1 MLYGTPYCSEEEEA
15 QATMFWRDK
24 PYSVQISS
32 LFPPCR
38 WDAAHGSEND
48 PVGSLPPHQLYWV
61 IAMEDG

>member
-1 MLYGTPYCSEEEEA
+1 M
-15 QATMFWRDK
+15 
-24 PYSVQISS
+24 QIP
-32 LFPPCR
+32 LFPSCR